1 MEKRMNKDELI
12 KMVKKAMNQLYE
24 NENILF
30 NNNISERCLVYN
42 FAKHF
47 IGSKEFEKFLIFGG

>member
-1 MEKRMNKDELI
+1 MNKDELI